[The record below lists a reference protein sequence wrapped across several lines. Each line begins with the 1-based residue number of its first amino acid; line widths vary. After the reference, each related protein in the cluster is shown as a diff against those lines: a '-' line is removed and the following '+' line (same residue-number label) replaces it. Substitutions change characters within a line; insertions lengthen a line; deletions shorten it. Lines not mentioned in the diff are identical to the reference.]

1 MNEIKACSVLIGA
14 DEEKVKGFLRGILE
28 MALEKGVTI
37 REFAAGM
44 EALGRYCDGECGE
57 CKSVKEIYDT
67 LFTLPVA
74 AFDD

>member
-1 MNEIKACSVLIGA
+1 MNEIKACSVLVGA

-57 CKSVKEIYDT
+57 CKSVQEIYDT